1 MKKKWNIADLIDLE
15 FFLNQDSDE
24 DLDSLTA
31 RDRKI
36 YSELP
41 SALKKATLPLLSYSA
56 LGLLP
61 AGQDRPCFPDKAG
74 RKFSGFSAVL
84 LC

>member
-41 SALKKATLPLLSYSA
+41 SALKKSN
-56 LGLLP
+56 P
-61 AGQDRPCFPDKAG
+61 APP
-74 RKFSGFSAVL
+74 VL
-84 LC
+84 LRSWLAARRTQHTK